1 MKHVVEISWA
11 VWDVFCIFT
20 WGGYTLVCPF
30 WNKKIV
36 DVFNFI
42 QHMLYLLIDYI
53 VQVVDVVTIIIIFF
67 GFCYALYLLVAH
79 HTHIRF
85 WRPIRWISLHRIRVT
100 LGEYLLLALEF
111 FICADV
117 ILSVKDPSYE
127 HLAQLGIVV
136 IIRIMIAYFL
146 QRELQHL
153 KDSEAD

>member
-1 MKHVVEISWA
+1 MIS
-11 VWDVFCIFT
+11 V
-20 WGGYTLVCPF
+20 
-30 WNKKIV
+30 
-36 DVFNFI
+36 
-42 QHMLYLLIDYI
+42 LIDYV
-53 VQVVDVVTIIIIFF
+53 VQIVDVVTITIVF
-67 GFCYALYLLVAH
+67 GWFCYALFLLLEH
-79 HTHIRF
+79 HTHIRISMPA
-85 WRPIRWISLHRIRVT
+85 RGISLHRIRVT

-153 KDSEAD
+153 KDRESSN